1 MKILELILNLV
12 RYVIGTKNKI
22 NVIWSK
28 HVMIMYLNKIM
39 GQKQLEKLLHMV
51 LSQKNSKKFQKYIV
65 VVFFRQ

>member
-12 RYVIGTKNKI
+12 RYAIGTKNKI
-22 NVIWSK
+22 NAIWSK

-51 LSQKNSKKFQKYIV
+51 LSQKNNKKFQKYIV